1 MWFLYQIAT
10 ALTLVVAG
18 PFLLLSRGSHYLK
31 TLPGR
36 MGHYSGTVPE
46 KPLWIHAVSVG
57 EVGVAAIL
65 ARELP
70 PGVPLLVT
78 TITPTGQDRARSLFE
93 NRATVTYLPFD
104 LAPVVEGFL
113 DRFSPRALILVE
125 GDLWPLLLARAKRRH
140 LPIAVVNGRVSDRS
154 FRRMARL
161 RRMLGPLL
169 GPTDRFG
176 MQSTTD
182 RQRLVDLGVDPQ
194 RIEVTGNLKFET
206 SPQEPDDGLVLSLR
220 EVAAGRP
227 ILIAGS
233 TMAEE
238 EQQVLQAFVQAGSGR
253 RSLLMLA
260 PRHPERWNEVAALV
274 RKTGLSLT
282 RRSTLDEGGKDSDVL
297 LLDSLGELSS
307 LYQIGLGC
315 FIGGS
320 LVPTGGHNPLEPAQY
335 GVPVSIGPSMENFRE
350 IAAEFSRAD
359 AWAQV
364 ENAAELAR
372 VWRSWL
378 DDPGAAADLGS
389 RGLSVVKENQG
400 SLERTMAFLKPLL
413 GEAP

>member
-1 MWFLYQIAT
+1 
-10 ALTLVVAG
+10 
-18 PFLLLSRGSHYLK
+18 
-31 TLPGR
+31 
-36 MGHYSGTVPE
+36 
-46 KPLWIHAVSVG
+46 
-57 EVGVAAIL
+57 
-65 ARELP
+65 
-70 PGVPLLVT
+70 
-78 TITPTGQDRARSLFE
+78 
-93 NRATVTYLPFD
+93 
-104 LAPVVEGFL
+104 
-113 DRFSPRALILVE
+113 
-125 GDLWPLLLARAKRRH
+125 
-140 LPIAVVNGRVSDRS
+140 
-154 FRRMARL
+154 
-161 RRMLGPLL
+161 
-169 GPTDRFG
+169 
-176 MQSTTD
+176 MQSATD

-194 RIEVTGNLKFET
+194 RIAVTGNLKFET
-206 SPQEPDDGLVLSLR
+206 TPQEPDAGLVRSVR

-227 ILIAGS
+227 ILMAGS

-253 RSLLMLA
+253 SSLLILA

-320 LVPTGGHNPLEPAQY
+320 LVPTGGHNPLEAAQY

-359 AWAQV
+359 AWIQV

-378 DDPGAAADLGS
+378 DDPAAAADLGS
-389 RGLSVVKENQG
+389 RGLSVVEENQG